1 MRTTSAPSPISWAI
15 STCRSTA
22 RPSLWPWWSA
32 AWKNTSWR
40 KSPACITVKPKQIVE
55 IGPFKIE
62 FIHVT
67 HSIVSAVAL
76 AITTPL
82 GVIIHTGDFKVDP
95 TPTDNELF
103 DLHTLADYGKRG
115 VLLLLS
121 DSTNSDRPGYTE
133 SERAVRPRMEEIF
146 NRAERRVVVSCFSS
160 SIHRIQLVL
169 DLAQEC
175 GRRVAVIGRSMV
187 SVTEI
192 AHSLGLLDIPDG
204 ILLRPQDAMGVAAD
218 KVTFLIS
225 GTQGEPMSA
234 LSRVAVDNHKHV
246 SVEKGDTVVLSSRI
260 IPGNEKAIFRMIDH
274 MARRG
279 ADVLYGSM
287 NPPLHV
293 SGHASVEE
301 MKLVLNLVRPR
312 YFMPIHGE
320 FRQLSKHARLAEHL
334 RFAGLEESFIMES
347 GEILEID
354 HHGARKAGKVPV
366 GHVCIDSGSVD
377 DVVQDMVIRDRR
389 HLSEDGIVL
398 PIIAINRNSG
408 RMESLPEIV
417 SRGFNAGDGVGVH
430 RESPPVR
437 GQNSGRLESGGEDR
451 LGRHEGKDPRGP
463 EALHREGD
471 VAASADHAGDSG
483 SIAARYLED
492 ASGFRGSAA
501 RLIVPADE
509 AGIAAALREASAAG
523 VPVTVAGGGTGV
535 TGGGVPLGGWVLS
548 VEKLNRL
555 EIHPGFAIAGA
566 GVPLRDLQAAAQRTG
581 QFYPPDPT
589 ENSAFLGGTISTNA
603 SGSRSFRFGATRRW
617 VKCLRVVLADGR
629 RLDLRRGDALDFD
642 PGTDSAARC
651 HQEHR
656 RLPLAAGDGLA

>member
-1 MRTTSAPSPISWAI
+1 MTEQKLHVIPLGGLGEFGMNMTAI
-15 STCRSTA
+15 RYGDDIIVIDSGMMFPDAELLGVDLVMPDLTFLKENQQHIRALVLKHGHEDHIGAVPYFLSEIDVPVYGTDFTLA
-22 RPSLWPWWSA
+22 LVDRRLEEYELAEEP
-32 AWKNTSWR
+32 R
-40 KSPACITVKPKQIVE
+40 FIQIKPKQMVD

-82 GVIIHTGDFKVDP
+82 GIIIHTGDFKVDP

-121 DSTNSDRPGYTE
+121 DSTNADRPGYTE

-146 NRAERRVVVSCFSS
+146 NRSERRVVVSCFSS

-169 DLAQEC
+169 DLAQEYN
-175 GRRVAVIGRSMV
+175 RRVAVFGRSMV
-187 SVTEI
+187 TVTEI

-204 ILLRPQDAMGVAAD
+204 ILLRPQDAMDLPPEKVAI
-218 KVTFLIS
+218 LIS

-234 LSRVAVDNHKHV
+234 LARVAVDNHKHV
-246 SVEKGDTVVLSSRI
+246 SVESGDTVVLSSRI
-260 IPGNEKAIFRMIDH
+260 IPGNEKSIFRIIDH

-279 ADVLYGSM
+279 AEVLYGSM

-354 HHGARKAGKVPV
+354 HHGARKAGRVTV
-366 GHVCIDSGSVD
+366 GRVCIDSGSVD
-377 DVVQDMVIRDRR
+377 EVVQEVVIRDRR

-398 PIIAINRNSG
+398 PIIAINRHSG
-408 RMESLPEIV
+408 RVENLPEIV
-417 SRGFNAGDGVGVH
+417 SRGFALAEDGSEFMQSARQIVAKTLEGSNQEEKTDWGVMKEKI
-430 RESPPVR
+430 RADLKRFIQKETARRPLIMPV
-437 GQNSGRLESGGEDR
+437 
-451 LGRHEGKDPRGP
+451 
-463 EALHREGD
+463 
-471 VAASADHAGDSG
+471 
-483 SIAARYLED
+483 I
-492 ASGFRGSAA
+492 
-501 RLIVPADE
+501 
-509 AGIAAALREASAAG
+509 
-523 VPVTVAGGGTGV
+523 
-535 TGGGVPLGGWVLS
+535 
-548 VEKLNRL
+548 L
-555 EIHPGFAIAGA
+555 EI
-566 GVPLRDLQAAAQRTG
+566 
-581 QFYPPDPT
+581 
-589 ENSAFLGGTISTNA
+589 
-603 SGSRSFRFGATRRW
+603 
-617 VKCLRVVLADGR
+617 
-629 RLDLRRGDALDFD
+629 
-642 PGTDSAARC
+642 
-651 HQEHR
+651 
-656 RLPLAAGDGLA
+656 